1 MALALKTGS
10 NAEGTKYNAVEV
22 TTPLPTGKVITGTF
36 RTRVLQLLKE
46 SAQVQNNDAVKMYT
60 LPAGEYFVHFI
71 GEAITQLY
79 GPYQF
84 GIVEKVGDQGRI
96 KVFLTKLFDVLKPD
110 QRGTIIPPLRVY
122 NTPNLAKRYAE
133 LKPLG

>member
-1 MALALKTGS
+1 
-10 NAEGTKYNAVEV
+10 
-22 TTPLPTGKVITGTF
+22 
-36 RTRVLQLLKE
+36 
-46 SAQVQNNDAVKMYT
+46 MYT

-96 KVFLTKLFDVLKPD
+96 KVFLTKLFDGLKSEH
-110 QRGTIIPPLRVY
+110 RGTVIPPLRVY
-122 NTPNLAKRYAE
+122 NTPNLVKRFAD
-133 LKPLG
+133 LKVIG